1 MARRPLAI
9 ASRAAAAA
17 FGGYATAAAATACL
31 SVALPLSRAEAV
43 MTATMASFA
52 VYAGAVLWAF
62 AAETALRA
70 WIGIAIPGFV
80 SLATILVLRLGG
92 GA

>member
-17 FGGYATAAAATACL
+17 LGGYATAAAATAWL
-31 SVALPLSRAEAV
+31 SAALPLSRAEAV
-43 MTATMASFA
+43 MTATMSSFA

-62 AAETALRA
+62 AADTALRA
-70 WIGIAIPGFV
+70 WIGIAVPGFV
-80 SLATILVLRLGG
+80 CLAAVLLLRLGG